1 MAIPPDLRLDHSGG
15 HYCKHPSPLV
25 DQIARTALVVDA
37 ASCHGLDYCFPP
49 VARLLEIC
57 PEPLLQRELVT
68 QPPWLSRQPGI
79 LPAKPQCRQA
89 PRRNR
94 HTCLHYE
101 ISACAIWEMFLIKRP
116 LLECIRLT
124 PDRMLTIAISR

>member
-1 MAIPPDLRLDHSGG
+1 MAIPLDLRLDHSGG
-15 HYCKHPSPLV
+15 HYRKHPGPLV

-37 ASCHGLDYCFPP
+37 ASCHCLDHCFPP

-79 LPAKPQCRQA
+79 LPAKPQCRLAACTTKQA
-89 PRRNR
+89 QMPALRN
-94 HTCLHYE
+94 L
-101 ISACAIWEMFLIKRP
+101 
-116 LLECIRLT
+116 RLR
-124 PDRMLTIAISR
+124 DLGNVLN